1 MDWQTIINFAL
12 GGFTAL
18 VGWFAREIWDAI
30 KELRSEIKQLDQKM
44 HTDFVRRD
52 DFKDAMAEHKRDM
65 ERNFTEVKDLIG
77 ALFKRM
83 DNKADK

>member
-1 MDWQTIINFAL
+1 MDWQTIINFTL

-30 KELRSEIKQLDQKM
+30 KELRSEIKQLDQKL

-52 DFKDAMAEHKRDM
+52 DFKDAMADHKRDM
-65 ERNFTEVKDLIG
+65 ERNFDEVKDLIG

-83 DNKADK
+83 ENKADK

>member
-1 MDWQTIINFAL
+1 MDWQTIINFVL

-30 KELRSEIKQLDQKM
+30 KELRAEIKQLDQKL

-52 DFKDAMAEHKRDM
+52 DFKDSMAEHKRDM

>member
-1 MDWQTIINFAL
+1 MDWQIVINIAL
-12 GGFTAL
+12 GCVIAL

-52 DFKDAMAEHKRDM
+52 DFKDAMADHKRDM
-65 ERNFTEVKDLIG
+65 ERGFTEVKDLIG
-77 ALFKRM
+77 ALFKRLE
-83 DNKADK
+83 NKADK